1 MRILFALLML
11 ATPLFAQERVISAVG
26 GLDDKF
32 KEIMILEINVND
44 AELLD
49 VLIVT
54 RDGYE
59 WDSPTEMVR
68 FEGVFHL
75 DPDNSPELSLLNL
88 NTFQI
93 DYLGCNACGRYNT
106 QQSLTIGEVDG
117 IWQAINYKT
126 ETVDRVE
133 PWRVSI
139 CEVDLIAGFAHIT
152 LSDHPTQR
160 LETIYSPVPLIELDP
175 EYSPEI
181 CSLTA
186 LSDEEWEL
194 YKPADWEE

>member
-1 MRILFALLML
+1 MRVLLALLMIS
-11 ATPLFAQERVISAVG
+11 APLHAQERVISAIG

-32 KEIMILEINVND
+32 KDIMILEINADD

-59 WDSPTEMVR
+59 WDTPTEMVR
-68 FEGVFHL
+68 FEGVFYL

-88 NTFQI
+88 NTFHI
-93 DYLGCNACGRYNT
+93 DYLGCYACGRYNT
-106 QQSLTIGEVDG
+106 QQSLVIGEVDG
-117 IWQAINYKT
+117 IWQVIEYKS

-139 CEVDLIAGFAHIT
+139 CEVDLIAGVTDIT
-152 LSDHPTQR
+152 LSNHPTQR
-160 LETIYSPVPLIELDP
+160 VDTIDAPVPLSELDP
-175 EYSPEI
+175 YYGPDI
-181 CSLTA
+181 CALTA
-186 LSDEEWEL
+186 LSDEEWEP